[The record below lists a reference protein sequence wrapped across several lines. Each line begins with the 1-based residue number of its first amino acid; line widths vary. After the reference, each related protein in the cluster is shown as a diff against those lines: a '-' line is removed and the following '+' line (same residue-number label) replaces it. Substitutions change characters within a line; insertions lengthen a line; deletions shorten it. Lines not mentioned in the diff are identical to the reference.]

1 MTARDYLEQY
11 KEACRRIRRLEEE
24 YLEETILID
33 AIRSA
38 SDNDGMPHGTGISK
52 PTEEKALRLA
62 DKRMRLVDAKL
73 EAIRIRQEIFDAIM
87 MVGGLEAD
95 VLLERFVYLK
105 DWMSICRE
113 LNYSWY
119 PIRIAWH
126 KGEEILQ
133 NILDEREGH
142 TTTYNENDL
151 E

>member
-73 EAIRIRQEIFDAIM
+73 DAIRIRQEIFDAIM

-95 VLLERFVYLK
+95 VLLVRFVYLK

-113 LNYSWY
+113 LHY
-119 PIRIAWH
+119 
-126 KGEEILQ
+126 
-133 NILDEREGH
+133 
-142 TTTYNENDL
+142 
-151 E
+151 